1 MIDWEAAEKS
11 RLIKRADDLYE
22 EQGIISRRAA
32 VYLIIFALI
41 VVLCGVYVMQLR
53 KSRRTA
59 QAPVETVTVSEEAST
74 AMTAEAAEAEE
85 PAEETAK

>member
-41 VVLCGVYVMQLR
+41 VVLCGGKVSGVVDA
-53 KSRRTA
+53 RTTNKRD
-59 QAPVETVTVSEEAST
+59 VGVL
-74 AMTAEAAEAEE
+74 MTRVGGNEHE
-85 PAEETAK
+85 K

>member
-11 RLIKRADDLYE
+11 RLIKSADNLYE
-22 EQGIISRRAA
+22 EQGVISRKAA

-41 VVLCGVYVMQLR
+41 IVLCGVYVMQFR
-53 KSRRTA
+53 KSRRAA
-59 QAPVETVTVSEEAST
+59 QAPAETVTASEEAST

-85 PAEETAK
+85 PAEESAK